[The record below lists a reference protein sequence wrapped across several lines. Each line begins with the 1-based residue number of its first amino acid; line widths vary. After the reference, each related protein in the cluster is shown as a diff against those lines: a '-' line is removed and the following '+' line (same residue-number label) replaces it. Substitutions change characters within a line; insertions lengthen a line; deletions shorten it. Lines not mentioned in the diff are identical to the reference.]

1 MSRESFRRLILLYIA
16 LILADIAVAFFAP
29 TGYSGALSEAF
40 ENEPAPALVANLGL
54 MVAIALPISVAAIAG
69 IIGLYLF
76 KTWGRPLS
84 LVSTIA
90 GLIVYLFT
98 GPTLYGAAE
107 YMLWEASTL
116 VWGAILALA
125 YHSPVAIH
133 FERPKQ
139 WSEST
144 VES

>member
-1 MSRESFRRLILLYIA
+1 VSRENFRRLILLYVA
-16 LILADIAVAFFAP
+16 LLLAEIAVAIFAP
-29 TGYSGALSEAF
+29 TGYSEALSEAF
-40 ENEPAPALVANLGL
+40 ENEPQPALVENLGL
-54 MVAIALPISVAAIAG
+54 MVAIALPIAVAAIAG

-76 KTWGRPLS
+76 KAWGRPLS

-90 GLIVYLFT
+90 GLIVYVFT
-98 GPTLYGAAE
+98 GPALYGAAE

-116 VWGAILALA
+116 VWGALLALA
-125 YHSPVAIH
+125 YYSPVAIH